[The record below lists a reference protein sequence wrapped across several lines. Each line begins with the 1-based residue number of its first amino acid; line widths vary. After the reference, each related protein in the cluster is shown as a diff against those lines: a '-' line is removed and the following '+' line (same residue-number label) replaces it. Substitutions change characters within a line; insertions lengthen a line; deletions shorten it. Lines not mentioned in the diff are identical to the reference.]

1 MFNLTKSGSEPTPN
15 FDRLCILFLAFD
27 WIFFGS
33 MHFSLHEATVRQI
46 PDFIFAGSAF
56 WLGLKSAAVVI
67 TGIAEVAT
75 GILILVPS
83 LRRWAALSSL
93 ILLGVLLPAVYNLLS
108 DDASLEGSRA
118 FHIFFRTL
126 LLPNNILMAVCSF
139 HLWQNPNSTSLGF
152 AEIVEKWL
160 AAPRRTGPATEAAHP
175 ADSASWRWWPTST
188 QSATL
193 LVAFLL
199 LAANCAGFITMWASS
214 ITDRMTAY
222 LWAMMCIALG
232 ALIGFLFAVPRFNR
246 TSGRGAPLLPNTN
259 IETVSDWLTKILV
272 GVGLINLRQIG
283 EFLQA
288 TSSTLAAAVGSNS
301 SFAMGLILYFFVVG
315 LIQGYLLTR
324 MFLAWQFLLELQAS
338 GDDKTKKP

>member
-1 MFNLTKSGSEPTPN
+1 MFNLTKSGDGLTPN
-15 FDRLCILFLAFD
+15 FDRLCIFFLAVD

-33 MHFSLHEATVRQI
+33 MHFSLHEQTVRQI
-46 PDFIFAGSAF
+46 PEWIPA
-56 WLGLKSAAVVI
+56 KSELTVI
-67 TGIAEVAT
+67 TGILEVST

-93 ILLGVLLPAVYNLLS
+93 ILLGLLLPAVYNLLS
-108 DDASLEGSRA
+108 NDASLEGSRA
-118 FHIFFRTL
+118 WHIFFRTL
-126 LLPNNILMAVCSF
+126 LLPNNILMALCSF
-139 HLWQNPNSTSLGF
+139 HLWQNPNPTSAGL
-152 AEIVEKWL
+152 AEILEGML
-160 AAPRRTGPATEAAHP
+160 AGRRRAGPSARAAHP
-175 ADSASWRWWPTST
+175 SDSASSRWWPTST
-188 QSATL
+188 QTATL

-232 ALIGFLFAVPRFNR
+232 ALIGFLFAVPRVNR
-246 TSGRGAPLLPNTN
+246 TAVGSAALLPNTN

-288 TSSTLAAAVGSNS
+288 TSSDLAGALGSKP
-301 SFAMGLILYFFVVG
+301 SFAMALILYFFVVG

-324 MFLAWQFLLELQAS
+324 MFLAWQFALQVQAS
-338 GDDKTKKP
+338 GIDKKGK